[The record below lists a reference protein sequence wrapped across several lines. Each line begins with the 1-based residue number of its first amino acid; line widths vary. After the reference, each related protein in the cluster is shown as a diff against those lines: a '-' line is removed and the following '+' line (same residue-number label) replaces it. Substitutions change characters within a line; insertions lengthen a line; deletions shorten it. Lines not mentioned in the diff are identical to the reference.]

1 MTGNTG
7 NLTLEESIKRLTIG
21 ETKHLE
27 RASGKTMG
35 DLSGPEMTAGVIYL
49 FKRREALA
57 QGLEFPTL
65 GEAEAYFS
73 PEEIEVD
80 PEDPETPSGK
90 DSTSSE

>member
-49 FKRREALA
+49 FPGPGARVPHARVLRRL
-57 QGLEFPTL
+57 
-65 GEAEAYFS
+65 
-73 PEEIEVD
+73 D
-80 PEDPETPSGK
+80 PRGG
-90 DSTSSE
+90 